1 MKMTTLSTIINLSS
15 CPRKDLTGK
24 EEKTSFFSRKKKKK
38 MAKNFGAKFIIFV
51 LFSVVVVDQI
61 SAMSLRRRHFGGEE
75 DFIVIIWRS
84 TIRKLI
90 FRSDTEDFLLICYGW
105 SSDRCHL
112 YTKSIKNC
120 RYWVIKI
127 WRCGWFHCEVL
138 TIGLSQWYV
147 N

>member
-15 CPRKDLTGK
+15 CPPWRFDRKRRK
-24 EEKTSFFSRKKKKK
+24 NSFFFSKKKKKKK

-84 TIRKLI
+84 TIRKLE
-90 FRSDTEDFLLICYGW
+90 FWSDTEDFLLNCYSW

-127 WRCGWFHCEVL
+127 WRCGRFHREVL
-138 TIGLSQWYV
+138 TIGLS
-147 N
+147 